1 MAKTEIPSEQISNDD
16 VRREDLNT
24 STPGDAVTTKIT
36 VGGIGIS
43 ESHSG
48 ADVGTGDVNLTL
60 QSGGFGM
67 NKAWSKKQANE
78 TTTGNSWAV
87 YDTLDFTVTDSAV
100 NEFRVNVDFFWGHS
114 NVSNDI
120 RVQFLLDGNLI
131 GNEMRVEP
139 KDAGSDQRY
148 QNNILDYLT
157 NLSLGDHTLTLR
169 YRPATNNRISRL
181 YYSIIEAWR
190 IA

>member
-1 MAKTEIPSEQISNDD
+1 MSRTEIPSEQILNDD

-24 STPGDAVTTKIT
+24 SINGDAVITKVI

-43 ESHSG
+43 ETHSG
-48 ADVGTGDVNLTL
+48 ADTGTGDVNLTL
-60 QSGGFGM
+60 KADGFGM
-67 NKAWSKKQANE
+67 NKSWSRKKANE

-87 YDTLDFTVTDSAV
+87 YDALDFTVTDSAV
-100 NEFRVNVDFFWGHS
+100 NEFRVSVDFFWGHNS
-114 NVSNDI
+114 AANDI

-157 NLSLGDHTLTLR
+157 NLSLGVHTLTLR
-169 YRPATNNRISRL
+169 YRPATNNKLSRM

-190 IA
+190 VA